1 MFCVPRLSSGQTVLS
16 KPFELRVPAMPEGQ
30 QFGQTDVMR
39 SKVETLRCVI
49 VDDNPGFLDAAAN
62 FLNHHG
68 ITVVGVASTIAEALS
83 CVAQV
88 RPDVTVVDINL
99 GDESGFDLAEQLAG
113 GPASPPVIL
122 TSTHSEQEFAEMIA
136 VSAAI
141 GFVPKVELSP
151 EAMRRLLAAG

>member
-1 MFCVPRLSSGQTVLS
+1 MVCVPRLSSGQTVLS

-68 ITVVGVASTIAEALS
+68 ITVVGVASTIAEALR
-83 CVAQV
+83 CAEQL

-99 GDESGFDLAEQLAG
+99 GDESGFDLAEHLAG
-113 GPASPPVIL
+113 SHGSSPVIL
-122 TSTHSEQEFAEMIA
+122 TSTHSEQEFADLID
-136 VSAAI
+136 VSPAI
-141 GFVPKVELSP
+141 GFIPKGQLSP
-151 EAMRRLLAAG
+151 GEIRRLLAAE

>member
-1 MFCVPRLSSGQTVLS
+1 M
-16 KPFELRVPAMPEGQ
+16 M
-30 QFGQTDVMR
+30 

-62 FLNHHG
+62 FLGHQG

-113 GPASPPVIL
+113 GPASPSVIL
-122 TSTHSEQEFAEMIA
+122 TSTHSEQEFADMIA

-151 EAMRRLLAAG
+151 EAMRRLLLAGDAGTRPTQANGRP

>member
-1 MFCVPRLSSGQTVLS
+1 MPV
-16 KPFELRVPAMPEGQ
+16 ELRVPAMHGREPV
-30 QFGQTDVMR
+30 GQTGLMM

-62 FLNHHG
+62 FLGHQG
-68 ITVVGVASTIAEALS
+68 VTVVGVASTIAEALS

-113 GPASPPVIL
+113 GPASPSVIL
-122 TSTHSEQEFAEMIA
+122 TSTHSEQEFADMIA